1 MQHFLRLNGY
11 FVLQV
16 LESESDLLGHFINR
30 AGRCQLLSVERR
42 LLLSSVSLEL
52 QLLLSSHV
60 CLVLRPCA
68 AAQLCSLFLQH

>member
-1 MQHFLRLNGY
+1 VQNFLRLNRY
-11 FVLQV
+11 FILQV
-16 LESESDLLGHFINR
+16 LGSESDLLGHFIKR
-30 AGRCQLLSVERR
+30 AGRCQLLSVEMR

>member
-1 MQHFLRLNGY
+1 MQHFLRLNRY

-16 LESESDLLGHFINR
+16 LENESDLLGRFINW
-30 AGRCQLLSVERR
+30 AGRCQLLSVEMR

-60 CLVLRPCA
+60 CLALRPCA
-68 AAQLCSLFLQH
+68 AAQLCSLFVQH